1 MLEKLKGSGT
11 ASVAAMYEEIADL
24 KEQKHRLSIL
34 LTKGY
39 ITEEKYRV
47 QENEIE
53 TKIINKTAEIDRV
66 NDDKDQSA
74 DEIRLMMNI
83 FKDYNDTQ
91 AYREKILSEAID
103 TITVSEGELI
113 FNMLGGLKFTER
125 LGTYERT

>member
-1 MLEKLKGSGT
+1 MPNGIQALITIIFSIRITMVNML
-11 ASVAAMYEEIADL
+11 V
-24 KEQKHRLSIL
+24 Q
-34 LTKGY
+34 

-53 TKIINKTAEIDRV
+53 TKIINKTAEIDRA

-103 TITVSEGELI
+103 TITVSDGELI